1 MGRHRSDPLGIARLA
16 LVGLAAVLLLAVIV
30 VGARALLSTF
40 GSEEPASGAASTPS
54 ARPSAE
60 PSAGPSAE
68 PSTPRVP
75 TVRVVCRA
83 DRCPV
88 FVRVPGGDVLIDRDL
103 ARGEQASYFQPE
115 LDVVLD
121 DASTVQVFENGTARS
136 PGPAGERQAFSVK
149 RSADQVSDRSVS
161 E

>member
-16 LVGLAAVLLLAVIV
+16 LIGLAVVLLLAVV
-30 VGARALLSTF
+30 VIGAKALLSTF
-40 GSEEPASGAASTPS
+40 ESGEPASGASSAPS
-54 ARPSAE
+54 SQPSAE
-60 PSAGPSAE
+60 PSGK

-75 TVRVVCRA
+75 TVRVVCEA

-121 DASTVQVFENGTARS
+121 DASTVQVFENGTARP

-149 RSADQVSDRSVS
+149 RSGDR
-161 E
+161 

>member
-30 VGARALLSTF
+30 VGAGALLSTF
-40 GSEEPASGAASTPS
+40 GSEEPGSGLASTPS
-54 ARPSAE
+54 GQPSTGPSTG
-60 PSAGPSAE
+60 PSAGSSTG
-68 PSTPRVP
+68 PSTPRAP

-83 DRCPV
+83 ERCPV

-103 ARGEQASYFQPE
+103 TRGEEASYFQPE

-121 DASTVQVFENGTARS
+121 DASTVQVFENGTVRS

-149 RSADQVSDRSVS
+149 RSADQ
-161 E
+161 

>member
-16 LVGLAAVLLLAVIV
+16 LVGLAVVLLLAVV
-30 VGARALLSTF
+30 VIGARALLSTF
-40 GSEEPASGAASTPS
+40 GSEEPAAGASSTPS
-54 ARPSAE
+54 AQPSAE
-60 PSAGPSAE
+60 PSAE

-75 TVRVVCRA
+75 TVRVVCQA

-103 ARGEQASYFQPE
+103 ARGEQASYFEPE

-136 PGPAGERQAFSVK
+136 PGPPGERQAFSVK
-149 RSADQVSDRSVS
+149 KAPDQ
-161 E
+161 

>member
-40 GSEEPASGAASTPS
+40 GSEEPGSGVASTPS
-54 ARPSAE
+54 AQ
-60 PSAGPSAE
+60 PSAGSSTG
-68 PSTPRVP
+68 PSTPRAP

-83 DRCPV
+83 ERCPV

-103 ARGEQASYFQPE
+103 TRGEEASYFQPE

-121 DASTVQVFENGTARS
+121 DASTVQVFENGTVRS

-149 RSADQVSDRSVS
+149 RSADQ
-161 E
+161 

>member
-16 LVGLAAVLLLAVIV
+16 LVGLVAVLLLAVIV

-40 GSEEPASGAASTPS
+40 GSEEPASGAASTSS
-54 ARPSAE
+54 ARPSA
-60 PSAGPSAE
+60 APSAE

-103 ARGEQASYFQPE
+103 ARGEEASYFQPE

-121 DASTVQVFENGTARS
+121 DASTVQIFENGTVRS

-149 RSADQVSDRSVS
+149 RSAGQASDRSAS

>member
-16 LVGLAAVLLLAVIV
+16 LVGLVAVLLLAVIV

-40 GSEEPASGAASTPS
+40 GSEEPASTSSARPS
-54 ARPSAE
+54 ATPSAE
-60 PSAGPSAE
+60 PSAE
-68 PSTPRVP
+68 PATPRVP

-103 ARGEQASYFQPE
+103 ARGEEASYFQPE

-121 DASTVQVFENGTARS
+121 DASTVQIFENGTVRS

-149 RSADQVSDRSVS
+149 RSADQASDRSAS

>member
-54 ARPSAE
+54 AGPSAE
-60 PSAGPSAE
+60 PSAE
-68 PSTPRVP
+68 PSTSRVP

-121 DASTVQVFENGTARS
+121 DASTVEVFENGTARS

-149 RSADQVSDRSVS
+149 RSADQ
-161 E
+161 

>member
-16 LVGLAAVLLLAVIV
+16 LVGLVVVLLLAVIV

-40 GSEEPASGAASTPS
+40 GSEESAAGATSTPS

-60 PSAGPSAE
+60 PSAE

-121 DASTVQVFENGTARS
+121 DASTVQIFENGTARS

-149 RSADQVSDRSVS
+149 RPANQ
-161 E
+161 

>member
-16 LVGLAAVLLLAVIV
+16 LVGLVAVLLLAVIV

-40 GSEEPASGAASTPS
+40 GSEEPASGAASTSS
-54 ARPSAE
+54 ARPSAA
-60 PSAGPSAE
+60 PSVE

-103 ARGEQASYFQPE
+103 ARGEEASYFQPE

-121 DASTVQVFENGTARS
+121 DASTVQIFENGTVRS

-149 RSADQVSDRSVS
+149 RSADQASDRSAS

>member
-40 GSEEPASGAASTPS
+40 GSEEPASGAASTSS

-60 PSAGPSAE
+60 PSAESSAGPSTEA
-68 PSTPRVP
+68 STPRVP

-149 RSADQVSDRSVS
+149 RSADQ
-161 E
+161 

>member
-16 LVGLAAVLLLAVIV
+16 LVGLVAVLLLAVIV

-40 GSEEPASGAASTPS
+40 GSEEPASGAASTSS
-54 ARPSAE
+54 ARPSA
-60 PSAGPSAE
+60 APSAE

-103 ARGEQASYFQPE
+103 ARGEEASYFQPE

-121 DASTVQVFENGTARS
+121 DASTVQIFENGTVRS

-149 RSADQVSDRSVS
+149 RSADQASDRSAS

>member
-40 GSEEPASGAASTPS
+40 GSEEPASGAVSTPS
-54 ARPSAE
+54 ARPSPE
-60 PSAGPSAE
+60 PSAE

-121 DASTVQVFENGTARS
+121 DASTVQLFENGTARS

-149 RSADQVSDRSVS
+149 RSPNQ
-161 E
+161 

>member
-60 PSAGPSAE
+60 PSAE

-121 DASTVQVFENGTARS
+121 DASTVEVFENGTARS

-149 RSADQVSDRSVS
+149 RSADQ
-161 E
+161 

>member
-16 LVGLAAVLLLAVIV
+16 LVGLVAVLLLAVIV

-40 GSEEPASGAASTPS
+40 GSEEPATGAASTSS
-54 ARPSAE
+54 ARPSA
-60 PSAGPSAE
+60 APSAE

-103 ARGEQASYFQPE
+103 ARGEEASYFQPE

-121 DASTVQVFENGTARS
+121 DASTVQIFENGTVRS

-149 RSADQVSDRSVS
+149 RSADQASDRSAS

>member
-16 LVGLAAVLLLAVIV
+16 LVGLAVVLLLAVV
-30 VGARALLSTF
+30 VIGAKSLLSTF
-40 GSEEPASGAASTPS
+40 GSEEPAEGPSSVAS
-54 ARPSAE
+54 AQ
-60 PSAGPSAE
+60 PSAE

-75 TVRVVCRA
+75 TVRVVCQA

-103 ARGEQASYFQPE
+103 SRGEQASYFEPE

-121 DASTVQVFENGTARS
+121 DASTVEVFTNGTARS
-136 PGPAGERQAFSVK
+136 PGPPGDRQAFSVT
-149 RSADQVSDRSVS
+149 RSPDQ
-161 E
+161 

>member
-1 MGRHRSDPLGIARLA
+1 MGRHRSDPLGVARLA

-40 GSEEPASGAASTPS
+40 GSEEPASDTASTSP
-54 ARPSAE
+54 ARPTAE
-60 PSAGPSAE
+60 SSK
-68 PSTPRVP
+68 PRVP
-75 TVRVVCRA
+75 TVRVVCKA
-83 DRCPV
+83 DLCPV

-103 ARGEQASYFQPE
+103 ARGEEASYFQPE

-149 RSADQVSDRSVS
+149 RSEDQ
-161 E
+161 

>member
-16 LVGLAAVLLLAVIV
+16 LVGLVVVLLLAVIV

-40 GSEEPASGAASTPS
+40 GSEEAAGGASSTPS

-60 PSAGPSAE
+60 PSAAPA
-68 PSTPRVP
+68 TPRVP

-103 ARGEQASYFQPE
+103 ARGEEASYFQPE

-149 RSADQVSDRSVS
+149 RSADQLSDRSAS

>member
-30 VGARALLSTF
+30 VGAGALLSTF
-40 GSEEPASGAASTPS
+40 GSEEPGSGVASTPS
-54 ARPSAE
+54 PQPSAGSSTG
-60 PSAGPSAE
+60 PSTGPSAE
-68 PSTPRVP
+68 PSTPRAP

-83 DRCPV
+83 ERCPV

-103 ARGEQASYFQPE
+103 TRGEEASYFQPE

-121 DASTVQVFENGTARS
+121 DASTVQVFENGTVRS

-149 RSADQVSDRSVS
+149 RSADQ
-161 E
+161 

>member
-16 LVGLAAVLLLAVIV
+16 LVGLVVVLLLAVIV

-40 GSEEPASGAASTPS
+40 GSEEAAAGASSTPS

-60 PSAGPSAE
+60 PSAASA
-68 PSTPRVP
+68 TPRVP

-103 ARGEQASYFQPE
+103 ARGEEASYFQPE

-136 PGPAGERQAFSVK
+136 PGPAGERQAFSVR
-149 RSADQVSDRSVS
+149 RSPDQ
-161 E
+161 

>member
-30 VGARALLSTF
+30 VGAGALLSTF
-40 GSEEPASGAASTPS
+40 GSEEPGSGVASTPS
-54 ARPSAE
+54 AQPSAGSSTG
-60 PSAGPSAE
+60 PSTGPSAE
-68 PSTPRVP
+68 PSTPRAP

-83 DRCPV
+83 ERCPV

-103 ARGEQASYFQPE
+103 TRGEEASYFQPE

-121 DASTVQVFENGTARS
+121 DASTVQVFENGTVRS

-149 RSADQVSDRSVS
+149 RSADQ
-161 E
+161 

>member
-16 LVGLAAVLLLAVIV
+16 LVGLAVVLLLAVV
-30 VGARALLSTF
+30 VIGARALLSTL
-40 GSEEPASGAASTPS
+40 GSEEPAAGASSTPS
-54 ARPSAE
+54 AQPSAE
-60 PSAGPSAE
+60 PSAEPSA
-68 PSTPRVP
+68 PRVP
-75 TVRVVCRA
+75 TVRVVCQS

-136 PGPAGERQAFSVK
+136 PGPPGERQAFSVK
-149 RSADQVSDRSVS
+149 RSPSQ
-161 E
+161 

>member
-16 LVGLAAVLLLAVIV
+16 LVGLAVVLLLAVIV

-40 GSEEPASGAASTPS
+40 GSEEAAGGASSTPS

-60 PSAGPSAE
+60 PSAAPA
-68 PSTPRVP
+68 TPRVP

-103 ARGEQASYFQPE
+103 ARDEEASYFQPE

-149 RSADQVSDRSVS
+149 PRHP
-161 E
+161 

>member
-16 LVGLAAVLLLAVIV
+16 LVGLAVVLLLAVIV

-40 GSEEPASGAASTPS
+40 GSEEPAVGASSTPS
-54 ARPSAE
+54 ARPSA
-60 PSAGPSAE
+60 A

-75 TVRVVCRA
+75 TVRVLCQA

-88 FVRVPGGDVLIDRDL
+88 FVRVPGGDVLIDREL

-121 DASTVQVFENGTARS
+121 DASTVEVFENGTARS
-136 PGPAGERQAFSVK
+136 PGPPGERQAFSVK
-149 RSADQVSDRSVS
+149 RPAQ
-161 E
+161 

>member
-40 GSEEPASGAASTPS
+40 GSEEPASDTASTSP
-54 ARPSAE
+54 ARPTAE
-60 PSAGPSAE
+60 PSAES
-68 PSTPRVP
+68 STPRVP

-83 DRCPV
+83 DLCPV

-103 ARGEQASYFQPE
+103 ARGEEASYFQPE

-121 DASTVQVFENGTARS
+121 DASTVQVFENGTVRS

-149 RSADQVSDRSVS
+149 RSESR
-161 E
+161 